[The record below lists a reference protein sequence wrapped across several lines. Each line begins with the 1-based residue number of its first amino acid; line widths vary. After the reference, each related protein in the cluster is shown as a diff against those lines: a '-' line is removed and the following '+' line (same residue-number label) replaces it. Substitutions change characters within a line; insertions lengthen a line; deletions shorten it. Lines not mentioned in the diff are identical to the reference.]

1 MERFD
6 DIIIGAG
13 HNGLTAAAYLARA
26 GRRVLVLER
35 ADHVGGAT
43 VSATPFPGVPAH
55 LSRYSYLVSLL
66 PREIITDLDLDI
78 SLIRRRYSSYTPMP
92 TDPTRGLLVD
102 NADESATAES
112 FRRITGDDT
121 EFASW
126 QWFYG
131 RMGEIARRVFPTL
144 IEPLRSREELRDL
157 VAGATRPAGL
167 DTSLAEL
174 WEMLTERPLGELIE
188 RYFAD
193 DVVRGVVATDALIG
207 TFADLHDA
215 RLRQNICFLYHLI
228 GGGTGDWDVPVGGM
242 GAVSGA
248 LYEAA
253 VAAGARIVTGARI
266 TGIDPADGTVEY
278 ARSAQAASSP
288 SPLVE
293 PADPAA
299 SRSSPLVEPAA
310 SAASSRVETTLR
322 ASMLYVACAPQSI
335 NDCLDVPL
343 DVESDT
349 AGAQLKINMLLD
361 RLPALRDGSVLP
373 DAAFSGTFHINES
386 YGQLHA
392 AWQQASI
399 DKVPSVPPCE
409 IYCHTLSDRSILGPE
424 LAGCNTLTLFGL
436 QMPPAV
442 FDAPSATGRAV
453 EATLNS
459 LNSVLAEPIQS
470 VICTDA
476 HGNPCIEAKT
486 PQDLEAALGLPGGN
500 IFHRSLQWPWAQDRH
515 TVGQW
520 GVETRHPR
528 VLLAGAAARRGGGVS
543 GIPGHNA
550 AALVLEG

>member
-1 MERFD
+1 MECFD

-78 SLIRRRYSSYTPMP
+78 SLIRRRYSSYTPLP

-126 QWFYG
+126 RWFYG

-144 IEPLRSREELRDL
+144 IEPLRSRDELRDR
-157 VAGATRPAGL
+157 VTGASSSADL
-167 DTSLAEL
+167 DTSLAEI
-174 WEMLTERPLGELIE
+174 WELLTERPLGELIE

-193 DVVRGVVATDALIG
+193 DLVRGVVATDALIG

-278 ARSAQAASSP
+278 
-288 SPLVE
+288 VY
-293 PADPAA
+293 
-299 SRSSPLVEPAA
+299 SPLVEPAA

-349 AGAQLKINMLLD
+349 AGAQLKINLLLD

-424 LAGCNTLTLFGL
+424 LAGCHTLTLFGL

-453 EATLNS
+453 EATLSS

-470 VICTDA
+470 VVCTDA

-500 IFHRSLQWPWAQDRH
+500 IFHRSLQWPWAQDQH

-550 AALVLEG
+550 AALVLGG

>member
-13 HNGLTAAAYLARA
+13 HNGLTTAAYLARA

-35 ADHVGGAT
+35 ADHVGGAS
-43 VSATPFPGVPAH
+43 VSAAPFPGVPAQ

-78 SLIRRRYSSYTPMP
+78 TLIRRRYSSYTPVP
-92 TDPTRGLLVD
+92 SDPSRGLLVD
-102 NADESATAES
+102 NADEQATAES

-144 IEPLRSREELRDL
+144 IEPLRSAEDLRDL
-157 VAGATRPAGL
+157 VTGVAGASGL
-167 DTSLAEL
+167 DSSLAEL
-174 WEMLTERPLGELIE
+174 WELLTERPLGELIE
-188 RYFAD
+188 RYFVD
-193 DVVRGVVATDALIG
+193 DVVRGVVATDGLIG

-248 LYEAA
+248 LYESA
-253 VAAGARIVTGARI
+253 VAAGAQIRTGVQI
-266 TGIDPADGTVEY
+266 TGIDPSDGTVEC
-278 ARSAQAASSP
+278 SSSP
-288 SPLVE
+288 SGIL
-293 PADPAA
+293 A
-299 SRSSPLVEPAA
+299 RG
-310 SAASSRVETTLR
+310 
-322 ASMLYVACAPQSI
+322 SMLYVACAPQSV
-335 NDCLDVPL
+335 NSCLDDPL

-349 AGAQLKINMLLD
+349 AGSQLKINLLLN
-361 RLPALRDGSVLP
+361 RLPALRDGSTAP
-373 DAAFSGTFHINES
+373 DAAFAGTFHINET

-392 AWQQASI
+392 AWQQARVER
-399 DKVPSVPPCE
+399 VPDVPPCE

-424 LAGCNTLTLFGL
+424 LEGAHTLTLFGL
-436 QMPPAV
+436 HMPPTV
-442 FDAPSATGRAV
+442 FDAPSATGVAV
-453 EATLNS
+453 EATLAS

-470 VICTDA
+470 VIAIDA
-476 HGNPCIEAKT
+476 HGNPCIEVKT
-486 PQDLEAALGLPGGN
+486 PRDLETALGLPGGN
-500 IFHRSLQWPWAQDRH
+500 IFHRSLQWPWAPDPGA
-515 TVGQW
+515 VGQW

-550 AALVLEG
+550 AALTLRS

>member
-13 HNGLTAAAYLARA
+13 HNGLTAATYLARA

-43 VSATPFPGVPAH
+43 VSATPFPGVPAR

-78 SLIRRRYSSYTPMP
+78 SLIRRRYSSYTPLP

-102 NADESATAES
+102 NGDDKATAES

-144 IEPLRSREELRDL
+144 IEPLRSHDDLRDL
-157 VAGATRPAGL
+157 VTGAADVRGL
-167 DTSLAEL
+167 DSSLAEI
-174 WEMLTERPLGELIE
+174 WELLTERPLGELIE
-188 RYFAD
+188 RYFVD
-193 DVVRGVVATDALIG
+193 DVVRGVVATDGLIG

-215 RLRQNICFLYHLI
+215 RLHQNICFLYHLI
-228 GGGTGDWDVPVGGM
+228 GGGSGDWDVPVGGM

-253 VAAGARIVTGARI
+253 VAAGTRVVTGVQI
-266 TGIDPADGTVEY
+266 TGIDPADGTVEF
-278 ARSAQAASSP
+278 RSAP
-288 SPLVE
+288 
-293 PADPAA
+293 
-299 SRSSPLVEPAA
+299 RG
-310 SAASSRVETTLR
+310 ETTAR
-322 ASMLYVACAPQSI
+322 ASMLYVACAPQSV
-335 NDCLDVPL
+335 NDCFDEPL

-349 AGAQLKINMLLD
+349 AGAQLKINMLLT
-361 RLPALRDGSVLP
+361 RLPALRDGSALP
-373 DAAFSGTFHINES
+373 DAAFAGTFHINES

-392 AWQQASI
+392 AWQQAGLDTI
-399 DKVPSVPPCE
+399 PTVPPCE

-424 LAGCNTLTLFGL
+424 LDGCHTLTLFGL

-442 FDAPSATGRAV
+442 FDAPSATTRAV
-453 EATLNS
+453 EATLSS

-470 VICTDA
+470 VIATDA

-486 PQDLEAALGLPGGN
+486 PRDLEAALGLPGGN
-500 IFHRSLQWPWAQDRH
+500 IFHRSLQWPWAVDPGA
-515 TVGQW
+515 VGQW

-550 AALVLEG
+550 AAFTLGG